1 VTPVAETREPEPAGV
16 NQIVRP
22 RLGLLSV
29 LGIVFGLSVIIGN
42 TIGSGILR
50 TPGQIAQLLPTV
62 PLFLGVWILGAIY
75 ATLGA
80 NSLAELGTMM
90 PESGGFTVF
99 VRRAMGPYAGFV
111 IGWSDWLS
119 TCSSISLAALV
130 IGEYAAVLF
139 GWPRGLDS
147 TIGTAVILAFAL
159 LQWTGIKSGS
169 RAQTVT
175 AIAKTIAFVV
185 LIIACFLWG
194 RGAGFSETGALPVP
208 TGFALVTALVLS
220 MQAVIFTYD
229 GYYAITYFSGEVRNP
244 GRDIPRIIFGGLAS
258 ITLIYLLV
266 NVAFLYVLPL
276 SRMAGEPLVAGAAAR
291 EVFGTRGDTVI
302 RTLTIVSLLSAV
314 NAWQLMASRVLYR
327 LGALGFLPAAEYV
340 NRGGTPVVGLLLS
353 TAVSLALVVTGTFE
367 IVLAITAFFFVANY
381 TLAFASLLL
390 LRKQEPEASRP
401 YRAKGHPWTTGG
413 VFLLSIA
420 FLLGAGAAD
429 TRNSVYSLVL
439 LALSWPLYRLMRP
452 KQVVRG

>member
-390 LRKQEPEASRP
+390 LRKNEPNASRP

-452 KQVVRG
+452 EPTASG

>member
-452 KQVVRG
+452 KRVLRG